1 MGLLRKPEFLKLW
14 LGQTI
19 SLVGS
24 QVTQLALGLTAA
36 AILDASPAEMGILGT
51 LSSLPFLLFGLVA
64 GAWADRLRRRPMLI
78 LSDVGRAV
86 LLVSVP
92 IAAVSGHLS
101 LLHLDVVAFGVG
113 TLNVVFAVAYGSFLP
128 ALVARDQLAEGNA
141 RLALSEAVSRTVGPG
156 LAGVLIQALTAPI
169 AIAVDAAS
177 FVVSAVSL
185 LWIHADESPPAAAQR
200 RSLWAEIHEGLQTVW
215 RHPILRAMLGAFTLG
230 NMGDGLFSGISLL
243 LLTRD
248 LSLEP
253 AAIGAVFAGL
263 GIGGLFGA
271 TVSGVVTRAIGP
283 GATLYCAMVIWGLAY
298 AAMGLVQP
306 SPIAVPVL
314 AVLMGALGTINPI
327 GGANS
332 QTLRQ
337 AVTPDRLL
345 GRVIAVG
352 RVATWG
358 GVALGAFA
366 GGLLADLFGVRPVI
380 MFGGLLPLA
389 GGVWLVLSP
398 IRNIRRLDSVAS
410 PCSEDC

>member
-1 MGLLRKPEFLKLW
+1 MLFRQPEFLKLW
-14 LGQTI
+14 AGQTI

-36 AILDASPAEMGILGT
+36 AILQATPAEMGILGT
-51 LSSLPFLLFGLVA
+51 LASVPYLLFGLVA
-64 GAWADRLRRRPMLI
+64 GVWVDRLRRRPMLI
-78 LSDVGRAV
+78 ISDVGRAV
-86 LLVSVP
+86 LLASVP
-92 IAAVSGHLS
+92 IAALSGHLN

-113 TLNVVFAVAYGSFLP
+113 TLNVFFAVAYGSFLP
-128 ALVARDQLAEGNA
+128 SLVAREKLAEGNA

-156 LAGVLIQALTAPI
+156 LAGVLIQILTAPV

-185 LWIHADESPPAAAQR
+185 LWIDANESPPSATQR
-200 RSLWAEIHEGLQTVW
+200 RSLWAEIQEGLQTVW
-215 RHPILRAMLGAFTLG
+215 RQPVLRSLLGALTLG
-230 NMGDGLFSGISLL
+230 NMGDGLLSGIYLL

-263 GIGGLFGA
+263 GVGGLFGA
-271 TVSGVVTRAIGP
+271 AVSGVVTHAVGP
-283 GATLYCAMVIWGLAY
+283 GATLYGAMVIWGLAY
-298 AAMGLVQP
+298 GAMALVQP
-306 SPIAVPVL
+306 SGLAVPVL

-327 GGANS
+327 AGANS

-345 GRVIAVG
+345 GRVVAVG

-358 GVALGAFA
+358 GVAAGSFA
-366 GGLLADLFGVRPVI
+366 GGQLADVFGVRPVV

-389 GGVWLVLSP
+389 GAVWLLLSP
-398 IRNIRRLDSVAS
+398 VRNIRRLDSLAG
-410 PCSEDC
+410 PCSNDC